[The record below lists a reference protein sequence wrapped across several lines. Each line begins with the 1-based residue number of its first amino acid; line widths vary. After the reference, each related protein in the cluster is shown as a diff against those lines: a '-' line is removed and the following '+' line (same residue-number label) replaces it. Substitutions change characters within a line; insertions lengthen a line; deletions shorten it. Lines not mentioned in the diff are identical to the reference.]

1 MIDSQKERSHEAT
14 QKKHFD
20 GKHDRKKLRQV
31 NSLGAARLVKLKVEL
46 KVVPSPTW

>member
-1 MIDSQKERSHEAT
+1 MLISRRKGH
-14 QKKHFD
+14 KKPHPKTFD
-20 GKHDRKKLRQV
+20 GKHDREKPWQV